1 MRSTYAC
8 TVSRLILLNGA
19 PGSGKSTLAR
29 LYAERHPLTLALD
42 LDLLRSMLGSW
53 LDRPT
58 EAGVITRSM
67 AIEAARVQLLARRD
81 VIVAQYLG
89 RIRFVLELEHLA
101 RQTGAAF
108 LEIALL
114 SDAEDL
120 AARFYRRSAQPE
132 TATHL
137 DAAQLQDRSGGE
149 AALHQMSER
158 LLDVLVHR
166 PRTLR
171 IESVDGQVEA
181 AYSALVAAI
190 DATVAPAGERWSPP

>member
-1 MRSTYAC
+1 
-8 TVSRLILLNGA
+8 LLNGA

-53 LDRPT
+53 LDEPT
-58 EAGVITRSM
+58 EAGLITRSM

-81 VIVAQYLG
+81 VIVPQYLG
-89 RIRFVLELEHLA
+89 RIKFVLELEQLA
-101 RQTGAAF
+101 HQTGAAF

-120 AARFYRRSAQPE
+120 VSRFYRRSARPE
-132 TATHL
+132 TATHI
-137 DAAQLQDRSGGE
+137 DAAQLQDRSGSE
-149 AALHQMSER
+149 AALHEMSER
-158 LLDVLVHR
+158 LLEVLAHR

-171 IESVDGQVEA
+171 IESVDGQIEA

-190 DATVAPAGERWSPP
+190 EATVAPTGERWSPP